1 MKEKIIYYSFE
12 ALTTRNKNEFEH
24 SDTVELFS
32 KSLEDLI
39 EKIKLFNRVACFEC
53 WTSLKFYKWEFTLS
67 KNEILDREILDAC
80 YFPEMIGA
88 HKIKVWGK
96 TYEI

>member
-1 MKEKIIYYSFE
+1 MIEKIIYYSFE
-12 ALTTRNKNEFEH
+12 AWTTRNKNEFEH
-24 SDTVELFS
+24 SDRVDLFS

-53 WTSLKFYKWEFTLS
+53 WTSLSFFKWNFILS
-67 KNEILDREILDAC
+67 ENEILDSEILDAC
-80 YFPEMIGA
+80 YFPQMIGA